1 MSKPVIATASDDIIS
16 AFITFYKTGD
26 RWITSKRCREWNIAE
41 LRIPINEIPK

>member
-26 RWITSKRCREWNIAE
+26 R
-41 LRIPINEIPK
+41 